1 MSLLDG
7 RPMSMRSDTAD
18 MVAARVRVHRAGV
31 LDGVVAGVGEI
42 GADWRQA
49 SSGRP
54 IIVDLGSGPGH
65 YLHAALAHAPADARG
80 LGIDLSKYCARTL
93 ARTVDRAAA
102 VVADVW
108 RRLPLA
114 DGIATEVLSVF
125 APRNVSE
132 TLRILAPGGI
142 WVIVTPRRDH
152 LAELIEPMGMLSIAT
167 DKAEQV
173 AEAVAPAFEVI
184 DHREI
189 VYRHDCDA
197 QVIGDL
203 VGMGPSAFHRTT
215 REIADAAAAL
225 TNGGTTALP
234 VTVAVTAT
242 VCRPA
247 QRIDAS

>member
-1 MSLLDG
+1 MSFRTLNSNGGGYSLWEYPPQQSIDEF
-7 RPMSMRSDTAD
+7 D
-18 MVAARVRVHRAGV
+18 
-31 LDGVVAGVGEI
+31 L
-42 GADWRQA
+42 
-49 SSGRP
+49 SGCLNG
-54 IIVDLGSGPGH
+54 IVDIIRRHEIVL
-65 YLHAALAHAPADARG
+65 PAKVAMLLKVLIMLEG
-80 LGIDLSKYCARTL
+80 TAQQLS
-93 ARTVDRAAA
+93 
-102 VVADVW
+102 
-108 RRLPLA
+108 
-114 DGIATEVLSVF
+114 
-125 APRNVSE
+125 PRFN
-132 TLRILAPGGI
+132 
-142 WVIVTPRRDH
+142 